1 MPVEGRGLYKKPP
14 ESHRFVESIA
24 TTGPSHSAS
33 AGPYIAE
40 YRALNRKG
48 SEQCLQILRRTGTLV
63 KPLMVKHGWRLPL
76 LAEFYPNDKSLLG
89 INVNGGQKICLR
101 LRAPQNQDQI
111 WDEHVVMGCMLHE
124 LTHNVR
130 GPHDSVFY
138 AFLDKLKDEYQSI
151 CISGWSGEGFLVP
164 GRTLG
169 RGMQQHVRQGMH
181 TAVAADMAEERRRRA
196 LLGLDSAPRRLG
208 GASSSSTNITPA
220 QRATEAAATRR
231 AQKDSAQCPC
241 ASAADLAQVERETD
255 EREER
260 EGVEILEVRPGGREA
275 EEDRAAADFLLQKV
289 VWNADAGPSSK
300 KQEVKLESS
309 SIIKPQSASVS
320 GKRPLSAIGSSAGA
334 TQAGAITIADD
345 SSGSSIEEGGDNLDD
360 DIQLIATK
368 IKRKLSQPPLPP
380 DTRKLLQRSS
390 EGAPS
395 MKLLKPA
402 MWKRLQADGGNAE
415 ADGSRSIKCTKIKH
429 EAAVAAVEV
438 DGLGVGAGDDKS
450 VLHWHEPPLRILLP
464 PAPDP
469 LPLVCPPL
477 PRPHPLLHVHA
488 SFTDEVHLQAGVE
501 DIHRYLLPN
510 GTAPQPAANL
520 ASFQSANREA
530 SSLAALKSLLPDHEV
545 EDPGSGGGGDD
556 SRDGAAA
563 STSTTSGFGSSGTFW
578 IGQSFEHSV
587 ASSPTGMTLELSFSK
602 SV

>member
-24 TTGPSHSAS
+24 TSGPSHSAS

-48 SEQCLQILRRTGTLV
+48 SEQCLQILRRVGTLV

-76 LAEFYPNDKSLLG
+76 LAEFYPNEKNLLG

-101 LRAPQNQDQI
+101 LRAPHNPDQI

-151 CISGWSGEGFLVP
+151 RISGWSGEGFLVP

-181 TAVAADMAEERRRRA
+181 TAVAAAMAEERRRRA

-208 GASSSSTNITPA
+208 GASSSSTNMTPA

-231 AQKDSAQCPC
+231 AQQDNAQCPC
-241 ASAADLAQVERETD
+241 ASAADLAQVERETN

-260 EGVEILEVRPGGREA
+260 EGVEIVEVRPGGREA

-289 VWNADAGPSSK
+289 VWNADAGPSSI
-300 KQEVKLESS
+300 KQEVKLESTS
-309 SIIKPQSASVS
+309 GIKPQSASVS
-320 GKRPLSAIGSSAGA
+320 GKRPMSAINSPKGA
-334 TQAGAITIADD
+334 TQAEAITIADD

-360 DIQLIATK
+360 DIQLVATK
-368 IKRKLSQPPLPP
+368 IKRKPFQPPPPP
-380 DTRKLLQRSS
+380 DTRTPLQRSS

-402 MWKRLQADGGNAE
+402 MWKRLQAEADAAKSSAAAAARDKDTKAKARNQRPVAVASTSRGSGGVGVNVTGANVRSAE
-415 ADGSRSIKCTKIKH
+415 A
-429 EAAVAAVEV
+429 AA
-438 DGLGVGAGDDKS
+438 GLALG
-450 VLHWHEPPLRILLP
+450 
-464 PAPDP
+464 
-469 LPLVCPPL
+469 
-477 PRPHPLLHVHA
+477 
-488 SFTDEVHLQAGVE
+488 LQAGWIGPH
-501 DIHRYLLPN
+501 DLS
-510 GTAPQPAANL
+510 QQ
-520 ASFQSANREA
+520 ASGPTRTP
-530 SSLAALKSLLPDHEV
+530 SSS
-545 EDPGSGGGGDD
+545 S
-556 SRDGAAA
+556 SSSAAA
-563 STSTTSGFGSSGTFW
+563 GWAGGASTEWTCQTCTLVNGALS
-578 IGQSFEHSV
+578 EACV
-587 ASSPTGMTLELSFSK
+587 ACSAPHPAILSQLFS
-602 SV
+602 

>member
-14 ESHRFVESIA
+14 ESHRFVQSIA

-89 INVNGGQKICLR
+89 IN
-101 LRAPQNQDQI
+101 I

-231 AQKDSAQCPC
+231 AQKD
-241 ASAADLAQVERETD
+241 T
-255 EREER
+255 
-260 EGVEILEVRPGGREA
+260 
-275 EEDRAAADFLLQKV
+275 DFLLQKV

>member
-89 INVNGGQKICLR
+89 IN
-101 LRAPQNQDQI
+101 I

-241 ASAADLAQVERETD
+241 ASAADLA
-255 EREER
+255 
-260 EGVEILEVRPGGREA
+260 
-275 EEDRAAADFLLQKV
+275 QKV